1 MPQLEQIATYPSQVF
16 WLVVTFIALFVIMWR
31 VAVPRISD
39 ALEARQQRID
49 DNLERAAEIKKEA
62 EAAMVAYKKSLAEA
76 RAEAQGAIA
85 KAMQEVSDA
94 AAKRE
99 AELTERL
106 QARLAESEAGIARA
120 VEQAVDNLKSVAV
133 EVAQSATERLVGEAP
148 STADAGAAVEGAIK
162 ARGA

>member
-62 EAAMVAYKKSLAEA
+62 EAAMVAYEKSLAEA

-85 KAMQEVSDA
+85 KAMQEVADA

-148 STADAGAAVEGAIK
+148 SAADAGAAVKGAIK

>member
-16 WLVVTFIALFVIMWR
+16 WLVVTFVTLFLIMWR

-49 DNLERAAEIKKEA
+49 DYLERAAGIKQEA
-62 EAAMVAYKKSLAEA
+62 EAAMEAYEKSLAEA
-76 RAEAQGAIA
+76 RAEAQETVL
-85 KAMQEVSDA
+85 KATQELADV

-106 QARLAESEAGIARA
+106 QAKLAESEAGIAAA
-120 VEQAVDNLKSVAV
+120 VEQAIANLRGVAV
-133 EVAQSATERLVGEAP
+133 EVAQAATERLVGEAP
-148 STADAGAAVEGAIK
+148 SEADAGTAVDGAIK
-162 ARGA
+162 ARG

>member
-16 WLVVTFIALFVIMWR
+16 WLVVTFVTLFLIMWR

-49 DNLERAAEIKKEA
+49 DYLERAAGIKQEA
-62 EAAMVAYKKSLAEA
+62 EAAMEAYEKSLAEA
-76 RAEAQGAIA
+76 RAEAQETVL
-85 KAMQEVSDA
+85 KATQELADV

-106 QARLAESEAGIARA
+106 QAKLAESEAGIAAA
-120 VEQAVDNLKSVAV
+120 VEQAIANLRGVAV
-133 EVAQSATERLVGEAP
+133 EVAQAATERLVGEAP
-148 STADAGAAVEGAIK
+148 SEADAGTAVDSAIK
-162 ARGA
+162 ARG